1 MSKNI
6 VEENPVQQSSAPSQ
20 PQGQG
25 ATGGQDKIRKQ
36 ARQLAYDVRYKVKQ
50 GFKDGQKTD
59 PASLKRA
66 YATQLGKSPA
76 PGPVKLLA
84 KKMLIGE
91 EYDFVDISET
101 VDNVVSNAVKRIF
114 TKVTNLEDAD
124 GNLAFEVTDVVSEEI
139 GERKYKIRVKDKK
152 TGKSYVRM
160 ANRAKI
166 SELRKNPNIAS
177 VEMTGYG
184 SPYEGEKKKGSDT
197 AAVKSG
203 KGLSAKDYDGDGKKE
218 TPEAEYKGSKDKAI
232 KKALTKEHHQKD
244 ADGKV
249 IEHSDDTPSSVD
261 EAFIDEVK
269 DIDIDNNTKKVD
281 MMKGKNKITIN
292 PNQSEQVET
301 MEKPK
306 EDSKEKRV
314 RLMKRMILQKK
325 MQAVRSGAGADIV
338 AHNELKG
345 EIVNEKKAAKDYDGD
360 GKIESGTDEYMGSR
374 DKAIKKAMG
383 KKHDCASKVKHEEYG
398 IGNPV
403 KGMHDLDESG
413 NVVHYDV
420 LFDHG
425 VEKNVP
431 VTSLEILEE
440 SMHEHVIQGDVI
452 EQKKPKNC
460 GCGQDPCITYGK
472 KDKDDTIEEDADKLA
487 SKAYERAKTIGAKRR
502 SSYEYRKKGSFGPG
516 KNERAGYNLSQS
528 QKSRNRSPETQAG
541 NQTGGGAKSF
551 GFARN
556 KSNPI
561 KSRSGYDSGAEGHRK
576 KRDEKVTTKKD
587 GKTPLKTPRYKMSA
601 KQRMDHHSSRRQELR
616 DPKKN
621 PKHTANTQKESYTTN
636 QIRKQDL
643 DSMRDKI
650 RSILENEYKDRDPK
664 TGEMDNKP
672 SGSVEFDGG
681 AVINPIGDPREM
693 PTAINLVKNKLRAR
707 GMKL

>member
-66 YATQLGKSPA
+66 YTTQLGKSPA

-101 VDNVVSNAVKRIF
+101 VDNVVFSAVKRIF

-249 IEHSDDTPSSVD
+249 IEHSDGTPSSVD

-292 PNQSEQVET
+292 PNQSEQVDT

-487 SKAYERAKTIGAKRR
+487 SKAYDRAKTLGSKRR

-541 NQTGGGAKSF
+541 NQTGGGPKSF
-551 GFARN
+551 GYARN
-556 KSNPI
+556 KSNPV
-561 KSRSGYDSGAEGHRK
+561 KSKSVGDTGGMGHQK
-576 KRDEKVTTKKD
+576 KADTKITTKKD
-587 GKTPLKTPRYKMSA
+587 GKTPLKTPRYKYST
-601 KQRMDHHSSRRQELR
+601 KQRDQMGFQGRMDKR

>member
-1 MSKNI
+1 
-6 VEENPVQQSSAPSQ
+6 
-20 PQGQG
+20 
-25 ATGGQDKIRKQ
+25 
-36 ARQLAYDVRYKVKQ
+36 
-50 GFKDGQKTD
+50 
-59 PASLKRA
+59 
-66 YATQLGKSPA
+66 
-76 PGPVKLLA
+76 
-84 KKMLIGE
+84 
-91 EYDFVDISET
+91 
-101 VDNVVSNAVKRIF
+101 
-114 TKVTNLEDAD
+114 
-124 GNLAFEVTDVVSEEI
+124 
-139 GERKYKIRVKDKK
+139 
-152 TGKSYVRM
+152 M

-249 IEHSDDTPSSVD
+249 IEHSDGTPSSVD

-292 PNQSEQVET
+292 PNQSEQVDT

-487 SKAYERAKTIGAKRR
+487 SKAYDRAKTLGSKRR

-541 NQTGGGAKSF
+541 NQTGGGPKSF
-551 GFARN
+551 GYARN
-556 KSNPI
+556 KSNPV
-561 KSRSGYDSGAEGHRK
+561 KSKSVGDTGGMGHQK
-576 KRDEKVTTKKD
+576 KADTKITTKKD
-587 GKTPLKTPRYKMSA
+587 GKTPLKTPRYKYST
-601 KQRMDHHSSRRQELR
+601 KQRDQMGFQGRMDKR

>member
-1 MSKNI
+1 
-6 VEENPVQQSSAPSQ
+6 
-20 PQGQG
+20 
-25 ATGGQDKIRKQ
+25 
-36 ARQLAYDVRYKVKQ
+36 
-50 GFKDGQKTD
+50 
-59 PASLKRA
+59 
-66 YATQLGKSPA
+66 
-76 PGPVKLLA
+76 
-84 KKMLIGE
+84 MLIGE

-101 VDNVVSNAVKRIF
+101 VDNVVFSAVKRIF

-249 IEHSDDTPSSVD
+249 IEHSDGTPSSVD

-292 PNQSEQVET
+292 PNQSEQVDT

-487 SKAYERAKTIGAKRR
+487 SKAYDRAKTLGSKRR

-541 NQTGGGAKSF
+541 NQTGGGPKSF
-551 GFARN
+551 GYARN
-556 KSNPI
+556 KSNPV
-561 KSRSGYDSGAEGHRK
+561 KSKSVGDTGGMGHQK
-576 KRDEKVTTKKD
+576 KADTKITTKKD
-587 GKTPLKTPRYKMSA
+587 GKTPLKTPRYKYST
-601 KQRMDHHSSRRQELR
+601 KQRDQMGFQGRMDKR